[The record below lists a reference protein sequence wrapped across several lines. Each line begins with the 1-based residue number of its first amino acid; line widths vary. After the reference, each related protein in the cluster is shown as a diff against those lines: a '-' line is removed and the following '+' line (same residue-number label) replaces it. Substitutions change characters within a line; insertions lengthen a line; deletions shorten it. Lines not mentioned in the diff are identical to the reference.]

1 MLQVERAIAVA
12 PLRPSG
18 KWVGRD
24 NFVAEA
30 AVQFER
36 IGGSVSRLERELE
49 KSRQAIAE
57 MAEEATRNK
66 RFEAFEVSLE
76 NSRDYKITDM
86 QRSCKDLKARLD
98 AIEGDRGKFAGLTY
112 KSFAPVDRKLAELGS
127 LQTKLER
134 VEFAARRN
142 EVLFFAALALAAVS
156 LASRLFF

>member
-1 MLQVERAIAVA
+1 MLQGDRVIAVA

-30 AVQFER
+30 ATQFER
-36 IGGSVSRLERELE
+36 IGGSISRLERELE
-49 KSRQAIAE
+49 KSRQAITE

-76 NSRDYKITDM
+76 NSRDYKITDL

-98 AIEGDRGKFAGLTY
+98 AIEGDRSKFAGLTY
-112 KSFAPVDRKLAELGS
+112 KSFAPVDRKLAELAT

-156 LASRLFF
+156 LASRFF